1 MTVAAFYEHLGLPK
15 ACLLGKRIYKKQFHD
30 NAKLTSADKK
40 ALSEDVDTIEWRYTL
55 KPSTI
60 NIPRY
65 VTEEQDYSEVALL
78 HIRLKEARRHKLIG
92 KLLQRSI
99 PYPMILVLEYH
110 DSLLIQLADK
120 RINQAD
126 SEKLV
131 IESFLDTGW
140 ISLAKP
146 SDVQQQFLQDF
157 CVAGFSYANF
167 HAFYQSIVQR
177 VVALNCAK
185 QTGTYTLLESGNGKV
200 NSGKQE
206 PAARRMAC
214 LKKLDE
220 LEKQQISLRSA
231 LKKESQFNQRLE
243 LNMKIKKLAQEM
255 DSVKEQL

>member
-1 MTVAAFYEHLGLPK
+1 MNVEAFYEYLAMPK
-15 ACLLGKRIYKKQFHD
+15 TCLLGKRIYKKQFHD

-60 NIPRY
+60 NISRY
-65 VTEEQDYSEVALL
+65 VTEELDYSEIALL
-78 HIRLKEARRHKLIG
+78 YVRLKEAKRQQLIG

-99 PYPMILVLEYH
+99 PYPMILVMEH
-110 DSLLIQLADK
+110 EGGLLIQVADK

-126 SEKLV
+126 NEKMV

-140 ISLAKP
+140 IHLLEP
-146 SDVQQQFLQDF
+146 SDIQQSFLDDF
-157 CVAGFSYANF
+157 CVTGFSYANF
-167 HAFYQSIVQR
+167 YTFYQSIVQR
-177 VVALNCAK
+177 IIALNCAE
-185 QTGTYTLLESGNGKV
+185 QTGRYTLLESSEDMDDSNK
-200 NSGKQE
+200 KE
-206 PAARRMAC
+206 PAQRRIEH
-214 LKKLDE
+214 LRTLDE

-231 LKKESQFNQRLE
+231 LKRESQFNQRLE

>member
-1 MTVAAFYEHLGLPK
+1 MNVEAFYQHLAVPK

-40 ALSEDVDTIEWRYTL
+40 ALSEDVDAIEWRYTL

-65 VTEEQDYSEVALL
+65 VTEERDYSEVALL
-78 HIRLKEARRHKLIG
+78 HIRLKEPKRQQLIG
-92 KLLQRSI
+92 KLMQRSI
-99 PYPMILVLEYH
+99 PYPTVLIMECEGRV
-110 DSLLIQLADK
+110 LIQVADK

-126 SEKLV
+126 SEKMV
-131 IESFLDTGW
+131 IDSFLDTGW
-140 ISLAKP
+140 IHLHEP
-146 SDVQQQFLQDF
+146 SEVQQKFLGDF
-157 CVAGFSYANF
+157 CITDFSYANF
-167 HAFYQSIVQR
+167 HAFYQSLVQR
-177 VVALNCAK
+177 IVALNCAE
-185 QTGTYTLLESGNGKV
+185 QTGYYTLLESSGGMGNDTGE
-200 NSGKQE
+200 E
-206 PAARRMAC
+206 PAKRRIEH

-243 LNMKIKKLAQEM
+243 LNMKLKKLAQKM

>member
-1 MTVAAFYEHLGLPK
+1 MIEGFYSTLNLPK

-30 NAKLTSADKK
+30 NARLTSADKK

-65 VTEEQDYSEVALL
+65 VTEELDYSEVALL

-92 KLLQRSI
+92 KLIQRSI
-99 PYPMILVLEYH
+99 PYPMILVLEH
-110 DSLLIQLADK
+110 EGGLLIQAADK

-126 SEKLV
+126 SEKMV

-140 ISLAKP
+140 IDLLEP
-146 SDVQQQFLQDF
+146 SAIQQKFLDDF
-157 CVAGFSYANF
+157 CVTDFSYANF
-167 HAFYQSIVQR
+167 HAFYQSVFHRI
-177 VVALNCAK
+177 VALNCAE
-185 QTGTYTLLESGNGKV
+185 QTGRYTLLESSEGMGDSDKKRPE
-200 NSGKQE
+200 S
-206 PAARRMAC
+206 RRIEH
-214 LKKLDE
+214 LRILDE

-231 LKKESQFNQRLE
+231 LKRESQFNQRLE

-255 DSVKEQL
+255 DSVKEKL